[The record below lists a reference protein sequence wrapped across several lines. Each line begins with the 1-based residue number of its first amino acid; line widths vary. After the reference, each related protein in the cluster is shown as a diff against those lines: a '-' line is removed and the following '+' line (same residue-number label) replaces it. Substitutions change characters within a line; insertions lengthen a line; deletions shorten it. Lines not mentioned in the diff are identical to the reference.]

1 MTLPYD
7 YYPAVLYAIDLISQ
21 GETVTSA
28 CDRSNLSIST
38 FHNYLNRDDN
48 LRAMYNEA
56 DQRGSDAMAD
66 ALINID
72 NHRIHGQS
80 DPKMAKVIS
89 DNIKWVL
96 SKRKPKEF
104 GDRVQVD
111 HSVTVDVAI
120 TTALDAARR
129 RVPVADQSEIIDAEI
144 VPEALTAEDDE
155 IMRELLA

>member
-1 MTLPYD
+1 MALPYD
-7 YYPAVLYAIDLISQ
+7 YYPAVLYAIDLVGQ
-21 GETVTSA
+21 GHTVTSA
-28 CDRSNLSIST
+28 CDEANLPVST
-38 FHNYLNRDDN
+38 FRTYLKKHTDLQD
-48 LRAMYNEA
+48 LYTEA
-56 DQRGSDAMAD
+56 DQRGADAMAD

-72 NHRIHGQS
+72 NHRVHGQS

-96 SKRKPKEF
+96 AKRKPKEF

-129 RVPVADQSEIIDAEI
+129 RVALPDDVIDAE
-144 VPEALTAEDDE
+144 VVQDDDD
-155 IMRELLA
+155 IMRQLLA

>member
-1 MTLPYD
+1 MALPYD

-21 GETVTSA
+21 GNTLTEA
-28 CDRSNLSIST
+28 CDQSNLPIST
-38 FHNYLNRDDN
+38 FHNYLNKDEN
-48 LRAMYNEA
+48 LHAMYVEA

-66 ALINID
+66 ALVNID
-72 NHRIHGQS
+72 NHRLHGQS

-96 SKRKPKEF
+96 SKRKPKEY

-129 RVPVADQSEIIDAEI
+129 RVPVADQSDVIDAEI
-144 VPEALTAEDDE
+144 VPRYESEDDV
-155 IMRELLA
+155 IMRELFAP

>member
-1 MTLPYD
+1 MSLPYD
-7 YYPAVLYAIDLISQ
+7 HYSAVLYAINVLSQ
-21 GETVTSA
+21 GNTLTEA
-28 CDRSNLSIST
+28 CRQANIPVRT
-38 FHNYLNRDDN
+38 FNSYVDN
-48 LRAMYNEA
+48 DPELAAMYKEA
-56 DQRGSDAMAD
+56 DILSSDAMAD

-72 NHRIHGQS
+72 NHVVHGHS

-96 SKRKPKEF
+96 SKRRPKEY

-129 RVPVADQSEIIDAEI
+129 RLPQIEKQEVVDAE
-144 VPEALTAEDDE
+144 VVEDDE
-155 IMRELLA
+155 TIMQRLMS

>member
-1 MTLPYD
+1 MALPYD

-21 GETVTSA
+21 GNTLTEA
-28 CDRSNLSIST
+28 CDQSNLPIST
-38 FHNYLNRDDN
+38 FHNYIKRDEN
-48 LRAMYNEA
+48 LHAMYVEA

-66 ALINID
+66 ALVNID

-96 SKRKPKEF
+96 SKRKPKEY

-129 RVPVADQSEIIDAEI
+129 RVPVQEVEVIDATA
-144 VPEALTAEDDE
+144 VPVYEDEDAA
-155 IMRELLA
+155 IMRELFAP

>member
-1 MTLPYD
+1 MALPYD
-7 YYPAVLYAIDLISQ
+7 YYPAVLYALELLSQ
-21 GETVTSA
+21 GHTLTAA
-28 CDRSNLSIST
+28 CDQSNLPVST
-38 FHNYLNRDDN
+38 FYNYVRKDELLNG
-48 LRAMYNEA
+48 LYVEA
-56 DQRGSDAMAD
+56 SQRGNDAMAD

-72 NHRIHGQS
+72 NHKVHGQS

-96 SKRKPKEF
+96 SKRDPKNF

-129 RVPVADQSEIIDAEI
+129 RVPVADQSDVIDAEL
-144 VPEALTAEDDE
+144 VPEFEDEDAA
-155 IMRELLA
+155 IMRELFS

>member
-1 MTLPYD
+1 MALPYD
-7 YYPAVLYAIDLISQ
+7 YYPAVLYAINLISQ

-28 CDRSNLSIST
+28 CDQSNLPIST
-38 FHNYLNRDDN
+38 FHSYIKKDDTLNE
-48 LRAMYNEA
+48 MYMEA

-66 ALINID
+66 ALVNID

-80 DPKMAKVIS
+80 DAKMAKVIS

-111 HSVTVDVAI
+111 HSISVDIAI

-129 RVPVADQSEIIDAEI
+129 RVPALEHVELAEF
-144 VPEALTAEDDE
+144 VVEDDTATL
-155 IMRELLA
+155 RALLS

>member
-1 MTLPYD
+1 MALPYD

-21 GETVTSA
+21 GNTLTEA
-28 CDRSNLSIST
+28 CDQSNLPIST
-38 FHNYLNRDDN
+38 FHNYINKDEN
-48 LRAMYNEA
+48 LHAMYVEA

-66 ALINID
+66 ALVNID

-96 SKRKPKEF
+96 SKRKPKEY

-129 RVPVADQSEIIDAEI
+129 RVPVADQSDVIDAEV
-144 VPEALTAEDDE
+144 VPHYESEDDA
-155 IMRELLA
+155 IMRELLG

>member
-1 MTLPYD
+1 MALPYD

-21 GETVTSA
+21 GNTLTEA
-28 CDRSNLSIST
+28 CDQSNLPIST
-38 FHNYLNRDDN
+38 LHNYIKRDEN
-48 LRAMYNEA
+48 LHAMYVEA

-66 ALINID
+66 ALVNID

-96 SKRKPKEF
+96 SKRKPKEY

-129 RVPVADQSEIIDAEI
+129 RVPVADQSDVIDAEI
-144 VPEALTAEDDE
+144 VPRYEDEDAA
-155 IMRELLA
+155 IMRELMS